1 MRKLSFIGIGTLVL
15 GLAIGA
21 AACGSDGDDGDGAGA
36 SGASSGTNSGGS
48 GSGSGAEGGTGSGAS
63 SAGGSGSS
71 AGGAGSG
78 GSGSGGALSYCAQS
92 CAEAADCCPDG
103 LPDCPGDAYPN
114 NYGCEEGLCT
124 PPQCATDDEC
134 TFGGAVPGN
143 GCLTISDFKI
153 CVPTCDGDADC
164 TAPLTCAG
172 EDDDG
177 KKYCTGEAPA
187 GCTTDADCPAGY
199 GGICDVDSGSCTCG
213 EDADCSGAGVDTCVE
228 P

>member
-21 AACGSDGDDGDGAGA
+21 AACGSDEDDGDGAGA
-36 SGASSGTNSGGS
+36 SGASSGTNSG

-78 GSGSGGALSYCAQS
+78 GSGSGGALAYCAQS
-92 CAEAADCCPDG
+92 CTAAADCCPDG
-103 LPDCPGDAYPN
+103 LPDCPSDAYPN

-124 PPQCATDDEC
+124 PPQCATDDDC
-134 TFGGAVPGN
+134 TFGGTVPGY
-143 GCLTISDFKI
+143 GCLSLSDFKV
-153 CVPTCDGDADC
+153 CGPTCDADADC
-164 TAPLTCAG
+164 TAPLTCTG

-177 KKYCTGEAPA
+177 VKYCAGEATA
-187 GCTTDADCPAGY
+187 GCRSDADCPAGY
-199 GGICDVDSGSCTCG
+199 GGICDVDSGGCTCG
-213 EDADCSGAGVDTCVE
+213 DDADCSGAGVDTCVE

>member
-15 GLAIGA
+15 GLAIGS
-21 AACGSDGDDGDGAGA
+21 AACGSDEDDGDGAGA
-36 SGASSGTNSGGS
+36 SGASGTNSG

-78 GSGSGGALSYCAQS
+78 GSGSGGAVAYCTKG
-92 CAEAADCCPDG
+92 CTTPADCCTPG
-103 LPDCPGDAYPN
+103 VPDCPGDAYPN
-114 NYGCEEGLCT
+114 NWGCEEGICT

-134 TFGGAVPGN
+134 TFGGALPDYK
-143 GCLTISDFKI
+143 CLNVSDFAV
-153 CVPTCDGDADC
+153 CLEGCAADADC
-164 TAPLTCAG
+164 TAPATCIG

-177 KKYCTGEAPA
+177 EKYCTVESSSG
-187 GCTTDADCPAGY
+187 GCRSDADCTAGF
-199 GGICDVDSGSCTCG
+199 GSTCDVDSGACTCSG
-213 EDADCSGAGVDTCVE
+213 DRDCTAMGVDTCVE